1 MFSVCQ
7 LIVLVISLKRDNEA
21 RVQLIVNFIWLRLH
35 LTLEC
40 LFGISVNG
48 DVYKTFCACDA
59 DVDFMICLKPDS
71 TDFALLPIWRLDNLS
86 SSQTCHRSFQI
97 YDDLRMGKRNIVR
110 RLSKNGKVSKVT
122 SSTMLWGV
130 GKVVLGVISSVS
142 VSM

>member
-21 RVQLIVNFIWLRLH
+21 RVQLIVNFIWIRLH
-35 LTLEC
+35 PTLEC
-40 LFGISVNG
+40 LFGISANG

-110 RLSKNGKVSKVT
+110 RLSKNGKVE
-122 SSTMLWGV
+122 
-130 GKVVLGVISSVS
+130 GKKDFKEQNTTLTQQCKN
-142 VSM
+142 